1 MGPPVAVATVVDT
14 VTYKLGLKQCS
25 VLAPHPF
32 LNPLAPDRSGN
43 GKGGTDASPTGPSV
57 FYVCRMSDM
66 QVDMLKELLPFSFPM
81 TGSSSSLSSS
91 TSSASSS
98 HVYEIGV
105 RHTHHLTL
113 LALTTVVAELEIHF
127 VICFIRRR

>member
-1 MGPPVAVATVVDT
+1 MGPPVAVVTVVDT

-25 VLAPHPF
+25 VLARHPF

-43 GKGGTDASPTGPSV
+43 GKGAGGTDASPTGSSV

-66 QVDMLKELLPFSFPM
+66 QVDVLKELLPFSSPM

-91 TSSASSS
+91 TSSASAS

-105 RHTHHLTL
+105 RHTSHLAL
-113 LALTTVVAELEIHF
+113 LALTTAIDELET
-127 VICFIRRR
+127 